1 MPRLVYLDVCALCR
15 PFDDQQ
21 QVRIRLET
29 DAVQLILTHVRQ
41 KNLKMI
47 TSPMHFTELMATTRS
62 EERSQLLFL
71 LNQLGTP
78 FEFDL
83 ASTRSQANQLVNAGF
98 GVADA
103 AHVAFAQQANADFI
117 SVDDKLLRNCN
128 RFGVAIWT
136 GFPMAFCE
144 KEGLA

>member
-47 TSPMHFTELMATTRS
+47 TSPMHF
-62 EERSQLLFL
+62 
-71 LNQLGTP
+71 
-78 FEFDL
+78 
-83 ASTRSQANQLVNAGF
+83 
-98 GVADA
+98 
-103 AHVAFAQQANADFI
+103 
-117 SVDDKLLRNCN
+117 DDKLLRNSN

-144 KEGLA
+144 KEGLE